1 MWLDVEVECS
11 VAFGSLGRVLGGWP
25 LVIASEQA
33 IGDVC

>member
-11 VAFGSLGRVLGGWP
+11 VVFGSPCRVPCGW
-25 LVIASEQA
+25 LLFAACEQA